1 MVSEAPPFWWKKAD
15 WRAWA
20 LWPASLAYS
29 AVARRRLLNAPREK
43 VDAPV
48 LCVGNLTVGGSGKTP
63 VAIALARRAR
73 AMGLKPGILSRGHGG
88 MVSGHPHLV
97 DPEHDSARHVGD
109 EPLLLARAA
118 PVAVTADRAAGARRL
133 IGEGCDF
140 LIMDDG
146 FQSARIHIDFA
157 LIVVDARRGI
167 GNGYTIPAGPMRA
180 PLVVQMR
187 HADGVLRLGEGEGAA
202 RVVRQAARA
211 GRPLFEAHTKA
222 YPPEGIAGRSC
233 LAFAGIGDPGK
244 FFDTV
249 RAAGAAE
256 IIEKSFGDHHFY
268 SEFDAQDL
276 LSTADARGLEIVTTA
291 KDAVR
296 LDHGG
301 EALAEL
307 RRRAKVIEVEAVF
320 ELERSPKAIIEATF
334 DAWRRRRL
342 EG

>member
-1 MVSEAPPFWWKKAD
+1 LVSEAPPFWWTRAD

-20 LWPASLAYS
+20 LWPVSAAYG

-43 VDAPV
+43 IAAPV

-63 VAIALARRAR
+63 VAIALAREAR
-73 AMGLKPGILSRGHGG
+73 RMGLLPGILSRGHGG
-88 MVSGHPHLV
+88 TVSGAPHLV
-97 DPEHDSARHVGD
+97 DPDHDSARHVGD

-118 PVAVTADRAAGARRL
+118 PVAVTADRAAGARAL
-133 IGEGCDF
+133 IAQGCDF

-146 FQSARIHIDFA
+146 FQSALIHIDYA

-167 GNGYTIPAGPMRA
+167 GNGHTVPGGPMRA
-180 PLVVQMR
+180 PLVAQMR
-187 HADGVLRLGEGEGAA
+187 HVDAVLRLGEGEGAD

-211 GRPLFEAHTKA
+211 GRPFFEARVRA
-222 YPPEGIAGRSC
+222 FPPQGIAGKNC

-256 IIEKSFGDHHFY
+256 VIERSFGDHHFY

-276 LSTADARGLEIVTTA
+276 LSSADAQGLEIVTTA

-301 EALAEL
+301 AALAEL
-307 RRRAKVIEVEAVF
+307 RRRAKVIEIEAAF
-320 ELERSPKAIIEATF
+320 EPERAAGTIIEGAL
-334 DAWRRRRL
+334 DGWRQRRL
-342 EG
+342 QG